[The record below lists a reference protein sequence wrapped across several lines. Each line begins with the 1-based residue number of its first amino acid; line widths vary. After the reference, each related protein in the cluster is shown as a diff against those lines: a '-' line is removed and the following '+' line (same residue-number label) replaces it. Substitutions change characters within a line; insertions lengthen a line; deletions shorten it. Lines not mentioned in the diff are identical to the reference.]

1 MGRNLESEGIMR
13 AKTVIDVDGRTW
25 QVRRNIEWSHPATGD
40 DFEHDVDGGRSAA
53 FLILT
58 ALLFFWLILIV
69 WAPSQLHIPSWLWLL
84 ALLLAV
90 IFLPIRWWLRR
101 QWTLV
106 AETPG
111 GYDKP
116 AEKWTGLVR
125 GGTKAKEELRI
136 VVRRLRTQGTPA
148 HADSPLQPV
157 N

>member
-1 MGRNLESEGIMR
+1 MKS
-13 AKTVIDVDGRTW
+13 KTVIDVNGRTW

-40 DFEHDVDGGRSAA
+40 DFEHDIDAGQGAA
-53 FLILT
+53 VLILSSL
-58 ALLFFWLILIV
+58 AVFWIILFV
-69 WAPSQLHIPSWLWLL
+69 WAPPLLHVP
-84 ALLLAV
+84 ALLIWAAV
-90 IFLPIRWWLRR
+90 ILLLVLFPIRWWTRR

-125 GGTKAKEELRI
+125 GSTKAREEQRV
-136 VVRRLRTQGTPA
+136 VVRMLRTQGSPA